1 MTDIK
6 LLPPAGWHTEGHL
19 TDKSATTYSPV
30 VRDRWL
36 AKDWPVWPLY
46 TADQVRANVLHHT
59 APLRYAL
66 DNAARDI
73 KALRGVRDALAA
85 EIERLRAEVER
96 LTGCLATAN
105 ANHEQFERQWY
116 LERDRAERLAEA
128 LDAVV
133 TFAVCYQLSEGDQ
146 CVVDARAL
154 LHPTAAQEGE

>member
-1 MTDIK
+1 MTSNVE

-36 AKDWPVWPLY
+36 AKGWPVWPLY

-73 KALRGVRDALAA
+73 KTLRGVRDAHAA
-85 EIERLRAEVER
+85 EIERLRAEREVIV
-96 LTGCLATAN
+96 
-105 ANHEQFERQWY
+105 
-116 LERDRAERLAEA
+116 AEA
-128 LDAVV
+128 LKYADKSGRLEAKVDRLADELRKITELRERHHDNLHDAV
-133 TFAVCYQLSEGDQ
+133 TIAEEALRDSE
-146 CVVDARAL
+146 
-154 LHPTAAQEGE
+154 AASG